1 MTDLPNQLSTDDV
14 ADENGLL
21 FGRVLDGRGGA
32 RPISWED
39 AQTWSPANSHEVLWL
54 HLDRTE
60 HRVFK
65 WLRDAMN
72 LPEPTAEFLVSHETQ
87 PRAFQED
94 GALIATLRGVN
105 FNPGAKP
112 EDMIAMQ
119 IWANESRV
127 ITLRRRRLQSPR
139 DVQAA
144 LDAGHG
150 PITSGG
156 LVTELAEKLVEKIS
170 KAVLD
175 MNDRIDHLEQLDP
188 EDDFDVALDDIAVI
202 RRNCLALK
210 RYMSPMHEALATI
223 GREAPVWMNEH
234 NKRDVRE
241 VIAKLHR
248 YLEDLDVSKES
259 AMLIQDDID
268 SRAAS
273 QANKTMYLLSIVAAI
288 FLPLGFITGLLGI
301 NVGGMPGVNNSH
313 AFAVTVVLL
322 VILLGIQLYIFRKL
336 KWL

>member
-1 MTDLPNQLSTDDV
+1 MKDLSDQPSSDEV
-14 ADENGLL
+14 ADAHGLL
-21 FGRVLDGRGGA
+21 FGRVLDGHGGA
-32 RPISWED
+32 RLISWEE
-39 AQTWSPANSHEVLWL
+39 AQTWSPANQHEVLWL
-54 HLDRTE
+54 HLDRTTPS
-60 HRVFK
+60 VFK
-65 WLRDAMN
+65 WLCADLK
-72 LPEPTAEFLVSHETQ
+72 LPEPTAEFLVSNETQ

-94 GALIATLRGVN
+94 GALVATLRGVN

-119 IWANESRV
+119 IWANEHRV
-127 ITLRRRRLQSPR
+127 MTFRRRRLQSPR

-144 LDAGHG
+144 LNAGHG
-150 PITSGG
+150 PTTAGG

-170 KAVLD
+170 KAILD
-175 MNDRIDHLEQLDP
+175 MNERIDHLEQLDP

-210 RYMSPMHEALATI
+210 RYMSPQHEALAII
-223 GREAPVWMNEH
+223 GREAPSWMNEH

-241 VIAKLHR
+241 IIAKLHR